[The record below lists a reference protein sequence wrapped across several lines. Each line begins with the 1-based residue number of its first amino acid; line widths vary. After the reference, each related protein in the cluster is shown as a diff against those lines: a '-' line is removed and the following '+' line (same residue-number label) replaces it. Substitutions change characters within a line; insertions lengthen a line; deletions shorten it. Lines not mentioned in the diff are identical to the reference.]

1 MMKKLYDLVEKKLGM
16 DKVAH
21 FFGVMVFAVLISLVF
36 SKLDA
41 GDTSWV
47 YAAEGAFAGIMLA
60 IGKEVFDF
68 FNDRPFDVKDIL
80 AGVVGCVVAF
90 LGTGLL
96 L

>member
-1 MMKKLYDLVEKKLGM
+1 MKRLYDLIENVFGM

-47 YAAEGAFAGIMLA
+47 YASEGAFAGIMLA

-68 FNDRPFDVKDIL
+68 FNNRPFDGKDIL

-90 LGTGLL
+90 LGIGLL

>member
-1 MMKKLYDLVEKKLGM
+1 MKKLYDLVEKKLGM

-21 FFGVMVFAVLISLVF
+21 FFAVAVFSIVISLIF

-41 GDTSWV
+41 GDSSWV

-68 FNDRPFDVKDIL
+68 FNDRPFDGKDIL

-90 LGTGLL
+90 LGVGLL